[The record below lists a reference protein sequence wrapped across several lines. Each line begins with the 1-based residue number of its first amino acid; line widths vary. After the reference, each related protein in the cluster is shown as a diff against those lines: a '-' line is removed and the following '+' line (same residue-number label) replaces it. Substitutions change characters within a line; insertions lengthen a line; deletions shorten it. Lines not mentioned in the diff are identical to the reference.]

1 MRAILF
7 GSPPSPYSHAM
18 DNVTLPPELERF
30 ATEAVAAG
38 RYRDVSD
45 VVAAGVSLLQ
55 RQEQARAE
63 LLASVLAAREESDQS
78 GYLNGDEVAE
88 RVRATIA
95 RRTNAAA

>member
-1 MRAILF
+1 MCAILF
-7 GSPPSPYSHAM
+7 GSPPLPYSLVM

-55 RQEQARAE
+55 RQEQACAE
-63 LLASVLAAREESDQS
+63 LLASVLAAREESD
-78 GYLNGDEVAE
+78 GA
-88 RVRATIA
+88 AT
-95 RRTNAAA
+95 